1 MSFVFEGRVKDLCCE
16 CGSNATYNKVSFE
29 VYTSFSKR
37 GVKQY
42 FAYEKANSSAIDLFG
57 DKNEVEFEIDNT
69 TPLFNFISVHYRDR
83 LEIEYEKGKPDE
95 VETKEVGTPI
105 IRIIKKVM
113 LIND

>member
-16 CGSNATYNKVSFE
+16 CGPNATVNKVSFE

-42 FAYEKANSSAIDLFG
+42 FAYEKSNSSAIDLFE
-57 DKNEVEFEIDNT
+57 DKNEIECEIDNIT
-69 TPLFNFISVHYRDR
+69 LFNFISAHYRDR
-83 LEIEYEKGKPDE
+83 LEIEYKEKEEKDKKKA
-95 VETKEVGTPI
+95 TI